1 MKAQRLVWMFLVVV
15 LALAAAWAY
24 GQSLQTFP
32 VTPTV
37 ISGADFGFRV
47 EGNRGGTPVGTL
59 VVKMNG
65 QWVEAEIG
73 GGGRPKRITSLGV
86 PAPPP

>member
-1 MKAQRLVWMFLVVV
+1 MEDRMRARRLVWVLVVV
-15 LALAAAWAY
+15 LVAVAAAWSYA
-24 GQSLQTFP
+24 QSLQVTP

-47 EGNRGGTPVGTL
+47 EGNRAGTPVGTL

-65 QWVEAEIG
+65 QWVEAELG
-73 GGGRPKRITSLGV
+73 GDGRPKRITSR
-86 PAPPP
+86 

>member
-1 MKAQRLVWMFLVVV
+1 MNAQRLVWTLVVV
-15 LALAAAWAY
+15 LLLCAAAWTY
-24 GQSLQTFP
+24 GQSLQVIP

-65 QWVEAEIG
+65 QWVEAEVGTI
-73 GGGRPKRITSLGV
+73 GRPKRITSR
-86 PAPPP
+86 

>member
-1 MKAQRLVWMFLVVV
+1 MRARRLVWVFVVALVAV
-15 LALAAAWAY
+15 AAAWSHA
-24 GQSLQTFP
+24 QSLQFTP

-37 ISGADFGFRV
+37 VSGADFGFRV

-65 QWVEAEIG
+65 QWVEAEVG
-73 GGGRPKRITSLGV
+73 GGGRPKRITSR
-86 PAPPP
+86 

>member
-1 MKAQRLVWMFLVVV
+1 MEARRLVWVVV
-15 LALAAAWAY
+15 AVLVACAAGWSYA
-24 GQSLQTFP
+24 QSLQTVP
-32 VTPTV
+32 VTPMV

-59 VVKMNG
+59 IVKMNG

-73 GGGRPKRITSLGV
+73 GIGRPKRITSR
-86 PAPPP
+86 

>member
-1 MKAQRLVWMFLVVV
+1 MRMKSRRLLSLLVIV
-15 LALAAAWAY
+15 LAAMAATWTYA
-24 GQSLQTFP
+24 QSLRVDP

-37 ISGADFGFRV
+37 LSGPDFGFRV
-47 EGNRGGTPVGTL
+47 EGNRGGTPIGAL

-73 GGGRPKRITSLGV
+73 TVGQAKRISSR
-86 PAPPP
+86 

>member
-1 MKAQRLVWMFLVVV
+1 MNLPSRPRLAIFAFVTGL
-15 LALAAAWAY
+15 LIASAWGY
-24 GQSLQTFP
+24 GQVVGIQP

-65 QWVEAEIG
+65 QWVEADIASAG
-73 GGGRPKRITSLGV
+73 LPKRIS
-86 PAPPP
+86 AK

>member
-1 MKAQRLVWMFLVVV
+1 MKIRRLLWVLV
-15 LALAAAWAY
+15 ALLVGTTAAWTYA
-24 GQSLQTFP
+24 QALRVDP

-47 EGNRGGTPVGTL
+47 EGNRAGTPVGTL

-65 QWVEAEIG
+65 QWVEAEITG
-73 GGGRPKRITSLGV
+73 TGRPKPITSR
-86 PAPPP
+86 

>member
-1 MKAQRLVWMFLVVV
+1 MKPRRLVWMSVVV
-15 LALAAAWAY
+15 LLVCAGAWAY
-24 GQSLQTFP
+24 AQSLQTFP

-37 ISGADFGFRV
+37 VSGADFGFRI

-65 QWVEAEIG
+65 QWGEAEIG
-73 GGGRPKRITSLGV
+73 GAGRPKRITSR
-86 PAPPP
+86 

>member
-1 MKAQRLVWMFLVVV
+1 MEETMEARHLVWVFVVV
-15 LALAAAWAY
+15 VVFAAAWTYA
-24 GQSLQTFP
+24 QSLQTVP
-32 VTPTV
+32 VAPTV

-65 QWVEAEIG
+65 QWLEAEIG
-73 GGGRPKRITSLGV
+73 AIGRPKRITSR
-86 PAPPP
+86 

>member
-1 MKAQRLVWMFLVVV
+1 MRAQRLVWVLVVV
-15 LALAAAWAY
+15 LIAGAAAWSYA
-24 GQSLQTFP
+24 QSLQVAP

-37 ISGADFGFRV
+37 VSGADFGFRV

-59 VVKMNG
+59 VIKMNG

-73 GGGRPKRITSLGV
+73 TDGRPKRITSR
-86 PAPPP
+86 